1 MTPFASEFLGT
12 AVYVFL
18 GVAVTANLRLA
29 RAPGVGG
36 SYGTAVL
43 GWGAA
48 LAAGLLVA
56 GRSDSQLNPAVTVAM
71 WSIGRLKSDM
81 LAGNIT
87 AQCAGAFVGAAIAW
101 LQFLPYWSRTDDAQT
116 KLAVFVNVP
125 RIRAPL
131 SNLLSEVLAST
142 VFVYVILRL
151 IAGATID
158 AGSADQM
165 EDGVAFKLTAT
176 PISVV
181 QPMLALLIA
190 GMTLAVLAL
199 GAAGAS
205 DCIMNPARDLGSRV
219 AHAFLPIPGKG
230 GSDWRSAWIGI
241 VGPVLGALLAAA
253 LWRATVA

>member
-1 MTPFASEFLGT
+1 FLGT

-18 GVAVTANLRLA
+18 GVAVTANMRLS

-36 SYGTAVL
+36 SYATAVL

-56 GRSDSQLNPAVTVAM
+56 GRSDAQLNPAVTVAM
-71 WSIGRLKSDM
+71 WSIGRLQSGM
-81 LAGNIT
+81 LSSNIT
-87 AQCAGAFVGAAIAW
+87 AQCAGAFVGAAVAW
-101 LQFLPYWSRTDDAQT
+101 LQFLPYWSRTDDSQV

-131 SNLLSEVLAST
+131 SNLLSEVLASA

-151 IAGATID
+151 IAGASID
-158 AGSADQM
+158 ASGADQL
-165 EDGVAFKLTAT
+165 EEGVAFQLTAT

-181 QPMLALLIA
+181 QPILSILIA
-190 GMTLAVLAL
+190 GMALAVIAL

-241 VGPVLGALLAAA
+241 VGPVLGALLAAM
-253 LWRATVA
+253 LWRATVG

>member
-1 MTPFASEFLGT
+1 M
-12 AVYVFL
+12 
-18 GVAVTANLRLA
+18 
-29 RAPGVGG
+29 
-36 SYGTAVL
+36 
-43 GWGAA
+43 
-48 LAAGLLVA
+48 
-56 GRSDSQLNPAVTVAM
+56 
-71 WSIGRLKSDM
+71 
-81 LAGNIT
+81 
-87 AQCAGAFVGAAIAW
+87 
-101 LQFLPYWSRTDDAQT
+101 
-116 KLAVFVNVP
+116 P

-158 AGSADQM
+158 AGSTDQA
-165 EDGVAFKLTAT
+165 EDGIAFQLTAT

>member
-101 LQFLPYWSRTDDAQT
+101 LQFLPYWSRTDGAQT

-131 SNLLSEVLAST
+131 SNLLSEVLASA

-158 AGSADQM
+158 AGRADQG
-165 EDGVAFKLTAT
+165 EDGIAFQLTAT

>member
-18 GVAVTANLRLA
+18 GVAVTANMRLA

-36 SYGTAVL
+36 SYATAVL

-56 GRSDSQLNPAVTVAM
+56 GRSDAQLNPAVTVAM
-71 WSIGRLKSDM
+71 WSIGRLQSGM
-81 LAGNIT
+81 LSSNIT
-87 AQCAGAFVGAAIAW
+87 AQCAGAFVGAAVAW
-101 LQFLPYWSRTDDAQT
+101 LQFLPYWSRTDDSQT

-131 SNLLSEVLAST
+131 SNLLSEVLASA

-151 IAGATID
+151 IAGASID
-158 AGSADQM
+158 AGGADQL
-165 EDGVAFKLTAT
+165 EEGVAFQLTAT

-181 QPMLALLIA
+181 QPILSILIA
-190 GMTLAVLAL
+190 GMALAVIAL

-219 AHAFLPIPGKG
+219 AHAFLPIPGKD

-241 VGPVLGALLAAA
+241 VGPVLGALLAAM
-253 LWRATVA
+253 LWRATVG

>member
-29 RAPGVGG
+29 RAPGIGG

-81 LAGNIT
+81 VAGNIT
-87 AQCAGAFVGAAIAW
+87 AQCAGAFVGAAVAW

-158 AGSADQM
+158 AGSADQA
-165 EDGVAFKLTAT
+165 EGGIAFQLTAT
-176 PISVV
+176 PMSVV
-181 QPMLALLIA
+181 QPMLSVLVA
-190 GMTLAVLAL
+190 GMALAVIAL